1 MALKKDPSTTLTGI
15 IIPTDWNDDQEVI
28 ALALATADETEYR
41 INGNRK
47 GKELRGY
54 LQRQVEVTG
63 LLNLDGKSRQIIT
76 VKRYIVK

>member
-1 MALKKDPSTTLTGI
+1 MALKKDQTATLTGI

-41 INGNRK
+41 IGGNRK
-47 GKELRGY
+47 GKELRGC

-63 LLNLDGKSRQIIT
+63 LLNLDEKSRQVIT